1 MEKCLHPSTYQFKIE
16 TFGVILKDSEILEPV
31 CYDEDFFSFRAAFK
45 FFTSFGI
52 AQKILAER
60 HVKS

>member
-16 TFGVILKDSEILEPV
+16 TFGVILKDSEILESV
-31 CYDEDFFSFRAAFK
+31 MMKIFFSFRAAFK